1 MADTDVHSV
10 VDLPFS
16 PNGLE
21 SQENATFTSD
31 GVALPSEASFSLP
44 PPLNVAPSTE
54 TDDALDDTATSTS
67 QDKEEADVDHSEDA
81 LAETPETGKT
91 DANVTSNALDTS
103 VHTED
108 ASVSFLPPP
117 IPVGQG
123 PTEHSVSADLPSSS
137 DPSSAPSGL
146 PMALPPPI
154 PTPTDSNTTSTT
166 QTHDDIDSAV
176 QGAGEAEKVAG
187 IELPS
192 SLPPPVSDSSNDVD
206 SSSTDAITLPPALP
220 PSENTLTD
228 GQDASSNT
236 ELPAPIAGDASSPPD
251 AEPVAEE
258 PVVEVNLMDT
268 IVAPTTPK
276 LTHLTANR
284 ARGPGGAR
292 RPPTRGVV
300 VESKAQ
306 SVPDKPMDMSQASEL
321 TLTPSPTSTSEVSS
335 PVDSPS
341 VARKQHRASLGM
353 PMMAVDFSAVKL
365 KPSASKE
372 SVETKPV
379 AAEAPVPAV
388 SDLRSHLRSRSA
400 SSSDVKKG
408 VIDRAAP
415 PSALPPPLPSGP
427 PPPSMPSALPPPLP
441 SGEIGDSIALASS
454 PSEKKLKKKPAKL
467 EKSGSEK
474 DVEKMRKKEIKD
486 KDLKDHKDAK
496 DAKEKEKEAAKD
508 KEKDHKEKEKEP
520 KEPKTPKESKE
531 SKDAKKRN
539 RLSSQAAA
547 LPAPVAIASSSSS
560 DLPAPLP
567 SALPAA
573 PAAAPAQKEKKS
585 AIASLLTSF
594 FKARPKRESLVAQ
607 GVLLPDELPP
617 PTGAAAVGAAV
628 ASPSSSKRPTP
639 SSSAPSAPLPPPMA
653 DSPLPPVDSPQ
664 ASPATKGKKLKS
676 ANSKKDLKA
685 NAVSAATSLPP
696 PMAAPPTPPSARSES
711 SAPSS
716 APPPP
721 PIASIPAASPSSGK
735 KSKASAAAAPPP
747 PPMAAGIP
755 APPPPPPP
763 PAGPPPPKASAK
775 KSKGA
780 PSSLPPPLPSGGPP
794 SLPPPSAPPAVPS
807 SGPPSALPP
816 PLPSTAPPSKS
827 KK

>member
-16 PNGLE
+16 PNGVE
-21 SQENATFTSD
+21 TPENATFTSD
-31 GVALPSEASFSLP
+31 GDEVSSNPSLCLP
-44 PPLNVAPSTE
+44 PALTVAASAD
-54 TDDALDDTATSTS
+54 TDDAFDGATTSASQAGQEASAGHSDDI
-67 QDKEEADVDHSEDA
+67 

-91 DANVTSNALDTS
+91 DANETSNDHNTTS
-103 VHTED
+103 HTDELP
-108 ASVSFLPPP
+108 VSFLPPP
-117 IPVGQG
+117 IAVGQG
-123 PTEHSVSADLPSSS
+123 SSEHSVSADLPSSS
-137 DPSSAPSGL
+137 ALSPAPSSL
-146 PMALPPPI
+146 PPALPPSI
-154 PTPTDSNTTSTT
+154 PTLSDSNSTSTT
-166 QTHDDIDSAV
+166 QTIDDTDSTV
-176 QGAGEAEKVAG
+176 HGAEEAENVAG

-192 SLPPPVSDSSNDVD
+192 SLPPALPDSSNDAD
-206 SSSTDAITLPPALP
+206 SSSTLPTSLPPALP
-220 PSENTLTD
+220 PSENTLVD
-228 GQDASSNT
+228 GEDASSNIV
-236 ELPAPIAGDASSPPD
+236 LPAPVDGDALASPE
-251 AEPVAEE
+251 AETPTEE
-258 PVVEVNLMDT
+258 PVVEVNLMDV
-268 IVAPTTPK
+268 ISAPTAPK

-300 VESKAQ
+300 VESKPQ
-306 SVPDKPMDMSQASEL
+306 SVPDKPMDLSQASEL
-321 TLTPSPTSTSEVSS
+321 TMAASPSSSELSS
-335 PVDSPS
+335 PADSPS

-372 SVETKPV
+372 SVEAKPQ

-408 VIDRAAP
+408 VIDRSAP
-415 PSALPPPLPSGP
+415 PSALPPPLPAGP
-427 PPPSMPSALPPPLP
+427 PPSSMPSALPPPLP
-441 SGEIGDSIALASS
+441 SADLPDSISIVSS
-454 PSEKKLKKKPAKL
+454 TSEKKLKKKPAKL

-474 DVEKMRKKEIKD
+474 DVEKIRKKEIKD
-486 KDLKDHKDAK
+486 RDLKDHKEAK
-496 DAKEKEKEAAKD
+496 EAKEKEKEAAKE
-508 KEKDHKEKEKEP
+508 KEKDHKEP

-539 RLSSQAAA
+539 RLSSQSAA
-547 LPAPVAIASSSSS
+547 LPAPVVVASSSSS

-573 PAAAPAQKEKKS
+573 PTAAPAQKEKKS

-594 FKARPKRESLVAQ
+594 FKSRPKRESLVAQ
-607 GVLLPDELPP
+607 GVLMPDELPP

-639 SSSAPSAPLPPPMA
+639 SAAPSAPLPPPMT
-653 DSPLPPVDSPQ
+653 DSPLPPADSPQ
-664 ASPATKGKKLKS
+664 ASPAPKGKKLKS

-685 NAVSAATSLPP
+685 NAVSAAASLPP
-696 PMAAPPTPPSARSES
+696 PMAAPPTPPSARSET
-711 SAPSS
+711 S

-721 PIASIPAASPSSGK
+721 PAASIPAASPSSGK
-735 KSKASAAAAPPP
+735 KSKAPSAGPPPP
-747 PPMAAGIP
+747 PPMSAVGIP
-755 APPPPPPP
+755 APPPPP
-763 PAGPPPPKASAK
+763 PAGPPPAKASAK
-775 KSKGA
+775 KSKGGA
-780 PSSLPPPLPSGGPP
+780 PSSLPPPIPSGGPP
-794 SLPPPSAPPAVPS
+794 SLPPPAAPPAAPS
-807 SGPPSALPP
+807 SAPPSALPP